1 MMDSLKTRG
10 CCKEKNL
17 RIDGDNLDRID
28 SYFSGCSKLDTYDW
42 LREVSDSD
50 IPELVEV
57 RFKNTRKGFYR
68 NVNELRLKR
77 GDIVAVEASPG
88 HDIGIITLAGDIV
101 EKQQSKALRQGG
113 RDELRKVYRKAKEVD
128 IEKWKMAIAKE
139 EDTML
144 RSRQIAKD
152 LGLNMKI
159 GDVEY
164 QGDNTKAIFYY
175 IADERVDFRE
185 LIKVLAETFRIRI
198 EMKQI
203 GARQEAGRIGGIG
216 TCGRELCCSTFVTN
230 FVSVS
235 THSAR
240 IQEVALNPQKLA
252 GQCGKLKCCLNYEL
266 AGYEDARKHFP
277 DSGIPLK
284 TSQGE
289 AHHLKTDVYRGIMW
303 YGFGGG
309 AGQALVPVPAER
321 VAEVQSMN
329 RQGKVPDEL
338 IEIAITLRSEK
349 LEYTNGAG
357 QGSLTRFQKEKSR
370 KKKRKKP
377 TPKTQAQK
385 VMKWH
390 ALKILLLLLIFAAS
404 CDQNVVYDEYV
415 RTNGQWSWRDAKEFK
430 VEMDDTLSL
439 FNIYLQVRHTTEYPM
454 SNLYMFVHVKGPTG
468 EHRKDTVNMIL
479 AEPSGEWTGRGTG
492 NLRELQLLFR
502 KQVQFRRPGT
512 YVFTLEQAMRNP
524 ELPVTDLGIRVERS
538 NP

>member
-10 CCKEKNL
+10 CCKEKYL
-17 RIDGDNLDRID
+17 ETTGDNLDRID
-28 SYFSGCSKLDTYDW
+28 SYFSGCSKLDSYDW
-42 LREVSDSD
+42 LREVSVQD
-50 IPELVEV
+50 IPEVVEV

-88 HDIGIITLAGDIV
+88 HDIGLVTLAGEIV
-101 EKQQSKALRQGG
+101 EKQQSKTKSQGS
-113 RDELRKVYRKAKEVD
+113 REEMKKVYRKAKEVD
-128 IEKWKMAIAKE
+128 IEKWRGAIDKE
-139 EDTML
+139 EETML

-164 QGDNTKAIFYY
+164 QGDHTKAIFYY

-185 LIKVLAETFRIRI
+185 LIKVLAESFRIRI

-240 IQEVALNPQKLA
+240 VQEVALNPQKLA

-266 AGYEDARKHFP
+266 AVYEDARKNFP
-277 DSGIPLK
+277 DTGISLK

-289 AHHLKTDVYRGIMW
+289 AYHLKTDVYRGIMW

-309 AGQALVPVPAER
+309 GGQGLVPVPAER
-321 VAEVQSMN
+321 VAEVQAMN
-329 RQGKVPDEL
+329 KQGKVPDEL
-338 IEIAITLRSEK
+338 IEITVTLKSEK

-357 QGSLTRFQKEKSR
+357 EGSLTRFEKEKSR
-370 KKKRKKP
+370 KKKRKNRP
-377 TPKTQAQK
+377 PRNQK
-385 VMKWH
+385 
-390 ALKILLLLLIFAAS
+390 
-404 CDQNVVYDEYV
+404 
-415 RTNGQWSWRDAKEFK
+415 R
-430 VEMDDTLSL
+430 
-439 FNIYLQVRHTTEYPM
+439 
-454 SNLYMFVHVKGPTG
+454 
-468 EHRKDTVNMIL
+468 
-479 AEPSGEWTGRGTG
+479 
-492 NLRELQLLFR
+492 
-502 KQVQFRRPGT
+502 
-512 YVFTLEQAMRNP
+512 
-524 ELPVTDLGIRVERS
+524 
-538 NP
+538 